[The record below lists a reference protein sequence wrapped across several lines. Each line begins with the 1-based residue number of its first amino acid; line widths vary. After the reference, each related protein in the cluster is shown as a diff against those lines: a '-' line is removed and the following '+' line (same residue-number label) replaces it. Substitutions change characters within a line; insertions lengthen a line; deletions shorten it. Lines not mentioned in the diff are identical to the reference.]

1 MPTGGLYTGK
11 RLCHALDSTRSAVAK
26 WATFEEINTL
36 SSNKIDMVDTQ
47 HTFMIKT
54 ATLSP
59 RRRGGHH
66 FTRSYRRYEL
76 TDAALELIQQDKYL
90 AMLPVEGEELI
101 PEPTP
106 TPDVHPD
113 AGAKSDPGKKSEK
126 ASKAKKLAK
135 ADFGLRGK
143 SGKSPR

>member
-1 MPTGGLYTGK
+1 M
-11 RLCHALDSTRSAVAK
+11 AD
-26 WATFEEINTL
+26 TL
-36 SSNKIDMVDTQ
+36 

-90 AMLPVEGEELI
+90 LMLPVEGEELI
-101 PEPTP
+101 PA
-106 TPDVHPD
+106 PDVYPD
-113 AGAKSDPGKKSEK
+113 AGAKSNPGKKSEK
-126 ASKAKKLAK
+126 ASKSN
-135 ADFGLRGK
+135 GSMRGK
-143 SGKSPR
+143 RGKPAQ